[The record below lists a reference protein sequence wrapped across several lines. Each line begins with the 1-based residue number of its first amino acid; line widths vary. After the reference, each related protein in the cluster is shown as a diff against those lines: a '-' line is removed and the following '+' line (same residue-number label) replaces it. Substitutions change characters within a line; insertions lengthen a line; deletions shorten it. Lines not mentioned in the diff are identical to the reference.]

1 MCRGQPWALVLSWF
15 LEKPETCKFNPY
27 TMQGGQLPSV
37 QKPHPLTM
45 TPDLL
50 LLCSFVSFRYL
61 RLGSPCILVISQ
73 LRSGTYV
80 PSHIPES
87 DLFAGSPG
95 NSLLIENRRLYLVPV
110 EVSWRLADV
119 CRVLGGHWG
128 SEISNGGYNLEVIF
142 LVASWF

>member
-1 MCRGQPWALVLSWF
+1 
-15 LEKPETCKFNPY
+15 
-27 TMQGGQLPSV
+27 MQGGQLPSV

-61 RLGSPCILVISQ
+61 RLGSPCIFVISQ

-95 NSLLIENRRLYLVPV
+95 NSLLIENRRLYLLPV
-110 EVSWRLADV
+110 EVS
-119 CRVLGGHWG
+119 
-128 SEISNGGYNLEVIF
+128 
-142 LVASWF
+142 